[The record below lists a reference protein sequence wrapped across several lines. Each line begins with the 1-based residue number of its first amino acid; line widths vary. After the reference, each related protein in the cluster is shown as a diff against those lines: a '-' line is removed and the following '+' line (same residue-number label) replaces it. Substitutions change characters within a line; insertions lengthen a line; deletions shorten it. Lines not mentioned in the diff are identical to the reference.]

1 MLDNLINLVKEN
13 AQNIV
18 VNNPN
23 IPNDNNNDVINETGS
38 TIIDE
43 LKNAVSQG
51 NFSSVMDIFSNKE
64 GILENPVVGNI
75 INSLTDTLKSKFDI
89 DGGEAN
95 NVASRLVPEVVNQ
108 MATKTNEPIDNGFD
122 LQDILNNVGANSL
135 GDIGGMIGR
144 FTSSSGKNENTGEG
158 GMIKSFF

>member
-95 NVASRLVPEVVNQ
+95 NVASRLVPEVVNH

-144 FTSSSGKNENTGEG
+144 FISCSGKNENTGEG